1 LKIEIVPFDVSFLE
15 LSWEWLNDKEIK
27 ILTNTPDFD
36 RKQQRQWF
44 ETLKYKRDY
53 LIWGIQFMD
62 IKIGVCGLK
71 NITNKECEY
80 WGYIGNKDY
89 WAIGLGRQM
98 LQSMELKASELGT
111 SRIWLKVIDSN
122 IRAKSLYLNY
132 GFSIESVH
140 GNMIIM
146 GKPI

>member
-1 LKIEIVPFDVSFLE
+1 MKIEIVPFDVSFLE

>member
-1 LKIEIVPFDVSFLE
+1 MKIEIVPFDVSFLE

-27 ILTNTPDFD
+27 ILTNTPVFD
-36 RKQQRQWF
+36 RKQQRLWF

-62 IKIGVCGLK
+62 KKIGVCGLK
-71 NITNKECEY
+71 NITSNECEY

-89 WAIGLGRQM
+89 WGIGLGRQM